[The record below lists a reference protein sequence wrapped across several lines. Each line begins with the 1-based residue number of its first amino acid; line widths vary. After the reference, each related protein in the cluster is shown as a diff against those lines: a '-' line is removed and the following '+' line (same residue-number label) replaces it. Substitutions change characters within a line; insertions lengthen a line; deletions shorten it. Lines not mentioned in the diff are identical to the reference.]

1 MRKIDSNSELMTT
14 REVGEVLGVAVRTVQ
29 LWVESGVLPAWR
41 TAGGHRRIARS
52 AVERLTRERSDM
64 LVPVVHGQP
73 AAGDRPLRLLVVE
86 DDADLRQLFSMVVEG
101 WSFPVEL
108 STASDGFQGLV
119 RIGQWMPD
127 MVVTDLNMPGMNGFE
142 MVRSL
147 RAGGVSFVGL
157 QVVVMNIWATWCAP
171 CVLEMPTLAALQKS
185 YAGKPVKVVTV
196 SVDQA
201 DDLAKAQAFIAKH
214 APLDFYIDR
223 ERKISFVLTPPAPG
237 MPTTVIYGPD
247 GMERA
252 RLAGEADWT
261 SAEAKAVIDAVLGG
275 G

>member
-64 LVPVVHGQP
+64 LVPVVHGQA

-157 QVVVMNIWATWCAP
+157 QVVAVT
-171 CVLEMPTLAALQKS
+171 ALSPGDVADRGGLPEGTALFQ
-185 YAGKPVKVVTV
+185 KPV
-196 SVDQA
+196 DFA
-201 DDLAKAQAFIAKH
+201 AIELLARNRQ
-214 APLDFYIDR
+214 L
-223 ERKISFVLTPPAPG
+223 SL
-237 MPTTVIYGPD
+237 
-247 GMERA
+247 
-252 RLAGEADWT
+252 
-261 SAEAKAVIDAVLGG
+261 
-275 G
+275 